1 MSQNFRARGVRA
13 LGNSLLLLL
22 QVLDSLLAQY
32 GTVENCEQGK
42 TGSRDE
48 GVYKDLDCISI
59 RSSGKIQTEWCTG
72 DNAGHLAP
80 ACSLLCGEP
89 WDWAAVWQAVLVRLA
104 LNSDLPA
111 LAQCWN

>member
-59 RSSGKIQTEWCTG
+59 RSSGKIQTEWCTEIMLDIWPQHVPCCVG
-72 DNAGHLAP
+72 NHGTG
-80 ACSLLCGEP
+80 LLCG
-89 WDWAAVWQAVLVRLA
+89 RL
-104 LNSDLPA
+104 
-111 LAQCWN
+111 CWSGWP

>member
-1 MSQNFRARGVRA
+1 MSQSFRARGVGA

-48 GVYKDLDCISI
+48 GVCKDLDCISI
-59 RSSGKIQTEWCTG
+59 KLFCDQIQWEDPDRVGVREIMLDTRPQHVPCCVCNHGTG
-72 DNAGHLAP
+72 
-80 ACSLLCGEP
+80 LLCG
-89 WDWAAVWQAVLVRLA
+89 RL
-104 LNSDLPA
+104 
-111 LAQCWN
+111 CWSGWP